1 MEAIEEPTGDEV
13 EAGAEELVLGWR
25 VEELVAAG
33 YEAGDALL
41 FAAHT
46 EVDLHLAADLPRRG
60 CPHKTALHIL
70 L

>member
-1 MEAIEEPTGDEV
+1 MEAIEKPVGGEV
-13 EAGAEELVLGWR
+13 EAGAVELVLGWR
-25 VEELVAAG
+25 LDELVAAG

-41 FAAHT
+41 LAAHT

-60 CPHKTALHIL
+60 CPHKTALNIL

>member
-1 MEAIEEPTGDEV
+1 MEAIEEPTGGAI

-25 VEELVAAG
+25 LEELVAAG

-41 FAAHT
+41 LAAHT

>member
-1 MEAIEEPTGDEV
+1 MEAIEEPTGGEV
-13 EAGAEELVLGWR
+13 EARAVELVLGWR
-25 VEELVAAG
+25 LEELVAAG

-41 FAAHT
+41 LAAHT

>member
-1 MEAIEEPTGDEV
+1 MEAIEEPTGGAI
-13 EAGAEELVLGWR
+13 EAGA
-25 VEELVAAG
+25 EELVAAG

-41 FAAHT
+41 LAAHT